1 MDKVKELKFFFV
13 TFANKRKIMALKKS
27 ARNYKKNPASRKKK
41 AAYDKKYDATPARR
55 KRRAELVKANRKA
68 GTYGNGDG
76 LDMSHTKKG
85 KIVKEKASIN
95 RGRNKYKAGSRKN
108 KK

>member
-1 MDKVKELKFFFV
+1 
-13 TFANKRKIMALKKS
+13 
-27 ARNYKKNPASRKKK
+27 
-41 AAYDKKYDATPARR
+41 
-55 KRRAELVKANRKA
+55 
-68 GTYGNGDG
+68 
-76 LDMSHTKKG
+76 MSHTKKG

>member
-1 MDKVKELKFFFV
+1 
-13 TFANKRKIMALKKS
+13 MALKKS

-41 AAYDKKYDATPARR
+41 AAYDKKYNATPARR
-55 KRRAELVKANRKA
+55 KRRAELVKLNRKM

-76 LDMSHTKKG
+76 LDVSHTKKG
-85 KIVKEKASIN
+85 KPVLEKASTN
-95 RGRNKYKAGSRKN
+95 RARNKYKAGSRKN